1 MTTKIVV
8 ESPQPAAVGVVGSV
22 RWGVLCDNGG
32 ATWVMGRLFPTQK
45 TAQRNIDESSTYYS
59 HRNHLHNT
67 DRRVVAIVDPAQ
79 IVPLASKEPVR
90 WRDDNDATLWHNR
103 STAVRGHSGTVTPLH
118 LGLAQQF
125 VQERDA

>member
-79 IVPLASKEPVR
+79 IVPLASGEPTAWIGDNEHIWYDRTVAARTSKEPI
-90 WRDDNDATLWHNR
+90 A
-103 STAVRGHSGTVTPLH
+103 PLYS
-118 LGLAQQF
+118 GLAQPA
-125 VQERDA
+125 QERDV